1 MSVKLLDKNEEEE
14 VDENVV
20 IYKEDETN
28 PEDVSQQ
35 TDEQDID
42 GKGKDGKTRENV
54 SENEDENSENQQQD
68 VDPRDSKIQEL
79 ENRIEELSKK
89 SQSQPQSQ
97 TSTQPRIYS
106 EQEKAAIEEM
116 YGGVP
121 FNGVMAFSRMI
132 NDTVQSAI
140 KQIEGTFTGKLSSIE
155 KETVISALS
164 KQKEFSDIRSYMTG
178 IETYLKKFNPIYHGN
193 REILEDAYWYAKG
206 RNLKNAISKVANSS
220 EKNKRIASVS
230 KSTSQSS
237 GGGDKKSYKLTAQEE
252 EAFRK
257 FGGGMT
263 RDEYA
268 SSLSRYRK
276 K

>member
-20 IYKEDETN
+20 IDK
-28 PEDVSQQ
+28 
-35 TDEQDID
+35 
-42 GKGKDGKTRENV
+42 
-54 SENEDENSENQQQD
+54 EDENSENQQQD
-68 VDPRDSKIQEL
+68 VDPRDSKIQDL

-89 SQSQPQSQ
+89 SQSQYQSSA
-97 TSTQPRIYS
+97 STQPRVYS

-178 IETYLKKFNPIYHGN
+178 IETYLKKFNPMYHGN
-193 REILEDAYWYAKG
+193 REILEDAYWYAK
-206 RNLKNAISKVANSS
+206 
-220 EKNKRIASVS
+220 
-230 KSTSQSS
+230 
-237 GGGDKKSYKLTAQEE
+237 
-252 EAFRK
+252 
-257 FGGGMT
+257 
-263 RDEYA
+263 
-268 SSLSRYRK
+268 
-276 K
+276 